1 MRVMAGTSRT
11 SRTSEDSRA
20 KSSSPRQKV
29 KYCFFSGEGAWLF
42 LRRVCTGNPYDFI
55 RVFPGGGKPEKKYS
69 VRVRFLR
76 TGKIPEAAGMK
87 AE

>member
-1 MRVMAGTSRT
+1 MVVPCGVFVPAT
-11 SRTSEDSRA
+11 
-20 KSSSPRQKV
+20 
-29 KYCFFSGEGAWLF
+29 
-42 LRRVCTGNPYDFI
+42 PYDFI